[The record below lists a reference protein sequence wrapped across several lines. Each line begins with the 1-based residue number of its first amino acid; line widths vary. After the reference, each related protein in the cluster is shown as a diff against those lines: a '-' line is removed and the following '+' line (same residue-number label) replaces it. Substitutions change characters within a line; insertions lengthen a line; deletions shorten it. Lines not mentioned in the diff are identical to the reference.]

1 MSFLSELG
9 TNEQNALKIA
19 YSTRE
24 PAMFFENRPTLG
36 LLPKKSEGGLQYSH
50 TMTVDD
56 GLGESADF
64 TTAQSDAAVSTRIK
78 FVLDWVERFS
88 VARLTNTAI
97 QLTKNVGSRA
107 TVNYFMTEEE
117 KAISRLAEGI
127 ERGCW
132 KTGYGEVAQIATGGI
147 SSATITLTNRADV
160 RNFVKGRKYVFSS
173 TVGSA
178 VLRGTAGSQTLTV
191 ASVVRDDGT
200 GVAKVTFTANVST
213 LSGGGG
219 SVAVGDYV
227 FTNGDRQDSA
237 TPALK
242 SIVGIPG
249 WIPITVTSG
258 ADFTGIDRSVD
269 RDLYAGVYTKATNK
283 SVLEA
288 VSDHLARMKEYG
300 KSPKMIACT
309 FDFANKLNKELLSK
323 ADITI
328 PGSGKASG
336 IIFSGFSFNGPT
348 GSMNVVPVP
357 HCPPNAFWALTPDS
371 WSILSANDDGR
382 LIDSPLAGGK
392 RLDVYNADSIEL
404 RNKFLGLLVCH
415 DPSQN
420 GVCQIA

>member
-1 MSFLSELG
+1 MAFLSELG
-9 TNEQNALKIA
+9 ANEQNALKIA

-64 TTAQSDAAVSTRIK
+64 ATAQGDAAVSTRIK

-97 QLTKNVGSRA
+97 QLTKKVGMRA
-107 TVNYFMTEEE
+107 TVNYYMTEAE

-132 KTGYGEVAQIATGGI
+132 KTGYGEVGQIATGGI
-147 SSATITLTNRADV
+147 SGATITLVNRADV
-160 RNFVKGRKYVFSS
+160 RNFIKGRKYNFSAS
-173 TVGSA
+173 INA
-178 VLRGTAGSQTLTV
+178 NALRGTAGSQTLTV
-191 ASVVRDDGT
+191 ASVNRDNGS
-200 GVAKVTFTANVST
+200 GVATVTFTANVST

-219 SVAVGDYV
+219 SVTAGDYV
-227 FTNGDRQDSA
+227 FTTGDRPDSG

-249 WIPITVTSG
+249 WIPITVTAG

-269 RDLYAGVYTKATNK
+269 RDLYAGVYTKGTNK
-283 SVLEA
+283 SALEA

-300 KSPKMIACT
+300 KSPKLIACT
-309 FDFANKLNKELLSK
+309 YDFANKLNKELISK
-323 ADITI
+323 SDMSM

-336 IIFSGFSFNGPT
+336 IIYQGFSFNGPSGT
-348 GSMNVVPVP
+348 MNVVPVP
-357 HCPPNAFWALTPDS
+357 HCPPNAFWALTPET

-382 LIDSPLAGGK
+382 LIDSPLAGGT

-404 RNKFLGLLVCH
+404 RNKFLGLVVCH

-420 GVCQIA
+420 GVCQLA